1 MASAGAR
8 IGIVGATGSLGG
20 EVLGDLSR
28 STLRVREIVPIA
40 TDDSLGEEI
49 DFQDELYPVVA
60 AEPDAPELASLR
72 GLDLVILC
80 APPAASLEYARQA
93 LRVEVPCIDASGAL
107 AASDEVPLHV
117 AALDEPG
124 ASAAQ
129 PLLAAPAGAALP
141 WALVLKPLQAAV
153 GLRRVVGTVLDA
165 VSAVGTR
172 GVEVL
177 HGESVAVFNQAEM
190 PEPELFGKSVAFDC
204 LPATRASGA
213 FEPDGSTTREKSLV
227 SVLGRLLGH
236 DVGIGATCVQ
246 VPSFLGQASV
256 LSVETLRP
264 IDVKQA
270 EDWLA
275 SAPGVHVWTQDAEG
289 PSMRASAGHREALVG
304 RVRRDESTENALS
317 LWISADVIALAA
329 ANAVDLAVARL
340 QLS

>member
-1 MASAGAR
+1 MCCVGNATTRSEPRSRRSLAPSAAALFYFMPVAGR
-8 IGIVGATGSLGG
+8 GTLG
-20 EVLGDLSR
+20 
-28 STLRVREIVPIA
+28 RE
-40 TDDSLGEEI
+40 LGE
-49 DFQDELYPVVA
+49 LTPVVVV
-60 AEPDAPELASLR
+60 LAN
-72 GLDLVILC
+72 
-80 APPAASLEYARQA
+80 ARW
-93 LRVEVPCIDASGAL
+93 G
-107 AASDEVPLHV
+107 
-117 AALDEPG
+117 
-124 ASAAQ
+124 
-129 PLLAAPAGAALP
+129 
-141 WALVLKPLQAAV
+141 WA
-153 GLRRVVGTVLDA
+153 
-165 VSAVGTR
+165 
-172 GVEVL
+172 
-177 HGESVAVFNQAEM
+177 
-190 PEPELFGKSVAFDC
+190 
-204 LPATRASGA
+204 
-213 FEPDGSTTREKSLV
+213 
-227 SVLGRLLGH
+227 LGRLLGP